1 MRVNKIARRGV
12 GVSILNSASELHDYA
27 PPAVGGGGFK
37 RYRDPSVCLSHGA
50 AALGVQLP

>member
-12 GVSILNSASELHDYA
+12 GVSILNSATELHDYA
-27 PPAVGGGGFK
+27 PPPGRGGFK

-50 AALGVQLP
+50 AALGVQMP

>member
-27 PPAVGGGGFK
+27 SPPAVGGGFK
-37 RYRDPSVCLSHGA
+37 RYGDPSVSLSHGA